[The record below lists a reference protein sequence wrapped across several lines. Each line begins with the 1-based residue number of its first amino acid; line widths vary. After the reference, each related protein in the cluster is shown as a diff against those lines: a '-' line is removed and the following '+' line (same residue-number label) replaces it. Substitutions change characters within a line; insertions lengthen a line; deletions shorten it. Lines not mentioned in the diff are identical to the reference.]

1 MNPYLLDR
9 PAVVSFSGGRT
20 SGFMLWNIL
29 QAFGGKLPDE
39 VLVCFQNTGLEH
51 EATYAFVERVS
62 EEWSVPIHWLEYRV
76 TDGEHDYAE
85 VTPATASRKG
95 EPFDAL
101 IQKKGYLPNPRS
113 RICTTN
119 LKMRTLDRH
128 LKTQPAFLD
137 GYTNAVGLRYDEPR
151 RVHRLKAD
159 NAREEMACPM
169 YKARHTEEDVLAFW
183 RRCALFGFDLDL
195 PYGNNTFGN
204 CVGCFL
210 KSKAKLE
217 LIAETQ
223 PGHIEWWA
231 GAEAL
236 KITDGPGGKF
246 RLDREPYARLLERVR
261 EQGRFDWPEEEA
273 DAPCM
278 CHD

>member
-1 MNPYLLDR
+1 MNPYLLDL

-29 QAFGGKLPDE
+29 QAFGGKLPDG

-62 EEWSVPIHWLEYRV
+62 EEWGVPIHWLEYRV
-76 TDGEHDYAE
+76 TDGGHDYAQ

-119 LKMRTLDRH
+119 LKLRTLDRH
-128 LKTQPAFLD
+128 LKTLPAFRD
-137 GYTNAVGLRYDEPR
+137 GYTNAVGLRWDEPH
-151 RVHRLKAD
+151 RVHRMKAD
-159 NAREEMACPM
+159 NARETVVCPL
-169 YKARHTEEDVLAFW
+169 YQARVAESDVLEFW
-183 RRCALFGFDLDL
+183 ARCALSGFDLHL
-195 PYGNNTFGN
+195 PHGNNTFGN

-210 KSKAKLE
+210 KSKPKTD
-217 LIAETQ
+217 LIAETE
-223 PGHIEWWA
+223 PHHLEWWA
-231 GAEAL
+231 RAEEL
-236 KITDGPGGKF
+236 RISDGPGGLF
-246 RLDREPYARLLERVR
+246 RNDREPYARILQRVR
-261 EQGRFDWPEEEA
+261 EQGRFDWPEE
-273 DAPCM
+273 DSMPCV